1 MLKVLN
7 GREKKQSL
15 KYSIVLFRCV
25 FIRLRMFLLIRAEN
39 WHQCD
44 KDYMTQTTKP
54 KLFDLTDLIS
64 SVLLVG
70 ILVIIGRCLNKK
82 TSRIVIIFNFFIT
95 HSRIPGS
102 ILKFS
107 KQM

>member
-1 MLKVLN
+1 
-7 GREKKQSL
+7 
-15 KYSIVLFRCV
+15 
-25 FIRLRMFLLIRAEN
+25 
-39 WHQCD
+39 
-44 KDYMTQTTKP
+44 MTQTTKP

-70 ILVIIGRCLNKK
+70 ILVIIGRCLNKN
-82 TSRIVIIFNFFIT
+82 TFRIVIIFNFFIT